1 MEETA
6 RILEE
11 LFDKGYATRKIELI
25 KDKLSVV
32 LRSLSG
38 KDQLAIEADMGRD
51 KTKNSPAAYIIHS
64 YSLKLLSK
72 TTVSYG
78 DKLFKN
84 SDEASEFL
92 ENLSN
97 SIIDKLVKAQNA
109 LEKDVRKSLDM
120 ESIEKN
126 FSETGPLP
134 EKLGQQP
141 E

>member
-1 MEETA
+1 MEESA

-11 LFDKGYATRKIELI
+11 LFDKGYATRKIDLL

-32 LRSLSG
+32 VRGLSG
-38 KDQLAIEADMGRD
+38 KDQLAIEAEMGRD

-72 TTVSYG
+72 TVVSYG
-78 DKLFKN
+78 DKEFKT
-84 SDEASEFL
+84 SEEAQEFL
-92 ENLSN
+92 EKLSN

-109 LEKDVRKSLDM
+109 LEKDIRKALDI
-120 ESIEKN
+120 ESVERN

-134 EKLGQQP
+134 EKSEQQP